1 MNKTSSVK
9 RKGGA
14 GWVSDWNDMHP
25 DAGAQTEE
33 ILMADNYGFE
43 IGNTADAGF
52 CAGRE
57 AFRSGLNIQET
68 RKIYKCKSTV
78 FRNGLA
84 KGWKWQ
90 KARSLSAR

>member
-1 MNKTSSVK
+1 MNKTSAFK

-14 GWVSDWNDMHP
+14 GWVSDWDDMHT

-33 ILMADNYGFE
+33 SLVADNYGFE

-52 CAGRE
+52 RAGRE
-57 AFRSGLNIQET
+57 AFQSGLNIQET
-68 RKIYKCKSTV
+68 RKIYKRKSIV

-90 KARSLSAR
+90 KARSST